1 MLNFFTLKNHSVESH
16 AELNAER
23 VFFILINHS
32 VASHSAFFLLL
43 KITAWQAILRFFS
56 VPKIRARQAMLRY
69 FYS

>member
-32 VASHSAFFLLL
+32 VASQTAIFLTPENHSVASLAEFFLLL
-43 KITAWQAILRFFS
+43 KITAWQA
-56 VPKIRARQAMLRY
+56 MLRL